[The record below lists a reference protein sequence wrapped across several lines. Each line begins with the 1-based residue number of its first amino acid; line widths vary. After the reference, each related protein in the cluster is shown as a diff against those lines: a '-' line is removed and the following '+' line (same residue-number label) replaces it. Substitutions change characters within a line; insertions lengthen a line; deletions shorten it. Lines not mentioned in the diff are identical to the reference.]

1 MTSSFQGL
9 TPPSDN
15 PQEPLYNAI
24 GPEVIDRLVRAF
36 YPRVAA
42 DPELSPIFPADLT
55 EVAEKQRLFLTQ
67 FLGGPPLYS
76 EVHGHPRMRARHMP
90 FPITPARA
98 RAWLRNM
105 AAAMD
110 EVGLEGPVRA
120 EFFHRLELTAQHMV
134 NQVDELETLR

>member
-1 MTSSFQGL
+1 MTISTNGL
-9 TPPSDN
+9 NPPPRN
-15 PQEPLYNAI
+15 PNEPLYEQI
-24 GPEVIDRLVRAF
+24 GPDVIDRLVRAF

-42 DPELSPIFPADLT
+42 DPELSPIFPTDLT

-110 EVGLEGPVRA
+110 EVGLAGPVRD
-120 EFFHRLELTAQHMV
+120 EFFQRLTLTAQHMV
-134 NQVDELETLR
+134 NQVDELEPLP